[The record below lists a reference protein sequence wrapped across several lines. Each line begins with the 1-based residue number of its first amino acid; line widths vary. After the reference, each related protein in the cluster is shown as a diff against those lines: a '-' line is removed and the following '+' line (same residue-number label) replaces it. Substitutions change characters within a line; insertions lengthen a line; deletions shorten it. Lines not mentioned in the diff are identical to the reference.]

1 MSRLKRVLVTALASA
16 LMLSVIAAPAFAFH
30 HGGLPST
37 VCAADAAGS
46 PSNDNGMA
54 KENLLA
60 HNPAQEL
67 PLPPVGTP
75 GNGQG
80 DGGRI
85 LRSRLA
91 RGQCRAKHHRG
102 PGFIAAPVLL

>member
-1 MSRLKRVLVTALASA
+1 MKRLVLLVTVIFVLGLPSSA
-16 LMLSVIAAPAFAFH
+16 LAFH
-30 HGGLPST
+30 HTGLPST

-54 KENLLA
+54 KEA
-60 HNPAQEL
+60 IVAAIAAGNPALAL

-80 DGGRI
+80 EGGEFC
-85 LRSRLA
+85 A
-91 RGQCRAKHHRG
+91 NG
-102 PGFIAAPVLL
+102 

>member
-1 MSRLKRVLVTALASA
+1 MKRLLILALLLGSLVLPS
-16 LMLSVIAAPAFAFH
+16 SVLAFH

-37 VCAADAAGS
+37 VCAAEAAGS
-46 PSNDNGMA
+46 PSNNNGEA
-54 KENLLA
+54 KEALIA

-80 DGGRI
+80 EGGEFC
-85 LRSRLA
+85 A
-91 RGQCRAKHHRG
+91 N
-102 PGFIAAPVLL
+102 APEN

>member
-1 MSRLKRVLVTALASA
+1 MKRLLILALLVGSLVLPSTVLG
-16 LMLSVIAAPAFAFH
+16 FH

-46 PSNDNGMA
+46 PSNNNGEA
-54 KENLLA
+54 KEALLA
-60 HNPAQEL
+60 AGLTL

-80 DGGRI
+80 EGGEFC
-85 LRSRLA
+85 A
-91 RGQCRAKHHRG
+91 N
-102 PGFIAAPVLL
+102 APED